1 MAYEKDK
8 RAFKAPKQVSEVARI
23 YIEDTGNPMDMN
35 RQIRQ
40 YENLGYTIEKED
52 KRSVTLATSREKAD
66 ALVKQAEGE
75 ARSRLRNQADSD
87 RQLFG
92 HALRNSSVKLEKETI
107 TNEPL
112 NDLED

>member
-8 RAFKAPKQVSEVARI
+8 RAFKPKAQVSEVAEVS
-23 YIEDTGNPMDMN
+23 IEDTGNPMDMN

-40 YENLGYTIEKED
+40 YQNLGYEIAKED
-52 KRSVTLATSREKAD
+52 KRSVTMATSRENAD
-66 ALVKQAEGE
+66 ALVEQAQNE
-75 ARSRLRNQADSD
+75 ARSRLRNQAEND